1 MSTFI
6 TSTTGPCN
14 IITYDNTSLATSGDL
29 SDVIEY
35 FNFIVEIL
43 GIDITFEEF
52 KNMNSNEK
60 KSFIRD
66 IKIKKILDVNN

>member
-1 MSTFI
+1 MSTLI
-6 TSTTGPCN
+6 TSTTCN

>member
-1 MSTFI
+1 MKNTI
-6 TSTTGPCN
+6 TSTINGSCN
-14 IITYDNTSLATSGDL
+14 IITYDNTRFDDL
-29 SDVIEY
+29 NEFIEY

-52 KNMNSNEK
+52 QNMNSGEK

-66 IKIKKILDVNN
+66 IKIKKVLK